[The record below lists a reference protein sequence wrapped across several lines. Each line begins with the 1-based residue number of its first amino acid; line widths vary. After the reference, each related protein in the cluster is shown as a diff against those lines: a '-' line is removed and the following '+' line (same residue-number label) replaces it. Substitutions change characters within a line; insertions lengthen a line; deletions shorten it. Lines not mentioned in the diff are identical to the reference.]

1 MNTVSSESDQRL
13 LQARQLM
20 ERVFG
25 FRDFRPGQESIL
37 EAVFSGEDTLVVM
50 PTGGGKSLCYQL
62 PALVLP
68 GVCLVISPLIALMKD
83 QVDSLRVRDL
93 PVVSVHS
100 LMGMGE
106 QEEALNKIAAG
117 AYKIIYVSP
126 ERLRN
131 SLFMGA
137 LKRQPVSLVAVDEAH
152 CISEWGH
159 DFRPDYLRIRQ
170 SLDSL
175 GRPQTIALTAT
186 ATDRVRED
194 IVQQLRLRAP
204 RQFITGFDR
213 KNLYFEVT
221 PVKSSEEKLS
231 LLSSRLED
239 LQGGAIV
246 YAGTRKSVENT
257 VSYLG
262 RHGIEAS
269 GYHAGMEEED
279 RSSHP
284 GGFS

>member
-1 MNTVSSESDQRL
+1 MKSPRPLDPADGEERF
-13 LQARQLM
+13 LQAQSLM

-25 FRDFRPGQESIL
+25 FRDFRPGQEEIL
-37 EAVFSGEDTLVVM
+37 EVILAGEDTLVVM
-50 PTGGGKSLCYQL
+50 PTGGGKSLCYQR

-83 QVDSLRVRDL
+83 QVDSLRVRAL

-106 QEEALNKIAAG
+106 QEEALNKIAVG

-175 GRPQTIALTAT
+175 GRPLTIPLTAT
-186 ATDRVRED
+186 APD
-194 IVQQLRLRAP
+194 RLR
-204 RQFITGFDR
+204 
-213 KNLYFEVT
+213 
-221 PVKSSEEKLS
+221 
-231 LLSSRLED
+231 
-239 LQGGAIV
+239 
-246 YAGTRKSVENT
+246 
-257 VSYLG
+257 
-262 RHGIEAS
+262 
-269 GYHAGMEEED
+269 
-279 RSSHP
+279 
-284 GGFS
+284 